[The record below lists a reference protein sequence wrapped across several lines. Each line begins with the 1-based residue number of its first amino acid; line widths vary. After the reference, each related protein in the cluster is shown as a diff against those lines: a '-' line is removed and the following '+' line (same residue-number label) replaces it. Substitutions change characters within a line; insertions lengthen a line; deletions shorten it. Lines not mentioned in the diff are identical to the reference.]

1 MLPALVSFCFVKAL
15 LQSLLH
21 PFGFRIA
28 RLDSIGTR
36 QYGIDV
42 LFSVLKESGFSP
54 NHVID
59 VGANHS
65 AWTRASLRFFPGA
78 QYTLLEP
85 QDQLKVHHQDLI
97 AAGRKIQW
105 VNAGASDKS
114 GTLPFYPCQYRDDS
128 STFVG
133 AEGNPSNTISVEVI
147 SLDDLLVRYKL
158 PVPELVKIDTE
169 GFDLKVLQGAKTLL
183 GKTDVFLLE
192 ASVLCPYENSVAAA
206 MQFMTECGYHL
217 IDITDIARSPKHNV
231 LWLLEL
237 AFLRNNSLLLSSAT
251 SYE

>member
-21 PFGFRIA
+21 LFGFRIA

-114 GTLPFYPCQYRDDS
+114 GTLPFYPCHYRDDS